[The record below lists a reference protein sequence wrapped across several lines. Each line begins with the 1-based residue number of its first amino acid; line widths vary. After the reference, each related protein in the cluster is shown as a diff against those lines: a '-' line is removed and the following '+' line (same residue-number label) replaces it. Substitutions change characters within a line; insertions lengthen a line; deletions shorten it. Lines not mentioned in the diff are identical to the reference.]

1 MKNHLLIGI
10 KETAKSV
17 MKLSNWAKVFIIIML
32 ILLLCYRGNN
42 KMLRNEGFGNK
53 QEFQLKTGDE
63 IYDDF
68 YANTYDNLSYYH
80 TKNEYEMWALE
91 KKGGAKSKS
100 SVLDIGSG
108 TGHHVEQMKEVGI
121 TNAMGLDKSK
131 AMISKS
137 KEQYPKNKYILGDAV
152 NRQMFNEGSF
162 THITCFYFTIY
173 YMKDKNAFLSNCYH
187 WLKPGGKL
195 MVHLVDR
202 EMFDPILPV
211 ANPLVMV
218 SPQRYAKKRI
228 THSNVVFDDFRYN
241 ADFESKDDRAY
252 FTEKFTT
259 RDTNKLFR
267 KNKHEMFMES
277 PETIVK
283 IAQEQGFI
291 VGDKLDMV
299 KAEYEYQYLYI
310 FQKPG

>member
-1 MKNHLLIGI
+1 MKNYLLIGI
-10 KETAKSV
+10 KETGKSV
-17 MKLSNWAKVFIIIML
+17 MKLSIWAKVFIIIML

-42 KMLRNEGFGNK
+42 KMLKREGFGNNH
-53 QEFQLKTGDE
+53 EFQLKTGDE

-91 KKGGAKSKS
+91 KKGDAKPQS

-108 TGHHVEQMKEVGI
+108 TGHHVEQMREVGI
-121 TNAMGLDKSK
+121 TNAVGIDKSK

-137 KEQYPKNKYILGDAV
+137 KEQYPKNKYMLGDVV
-152 NRQMFNEGSF
+152 NRQMFNENSF

-173 YMKDKNAFLSNCYH
+173 YMKDKSVFLSNCYH

-195 MVHLVDR
+195 MVHLVDK

-291 VGDKLDMV
+291 VSDKLDMV